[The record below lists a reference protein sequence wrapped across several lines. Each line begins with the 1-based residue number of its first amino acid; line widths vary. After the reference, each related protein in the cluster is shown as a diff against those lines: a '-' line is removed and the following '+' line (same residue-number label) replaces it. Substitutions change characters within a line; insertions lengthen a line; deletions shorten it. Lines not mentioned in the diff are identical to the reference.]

1 MRYARIEDNKVMEVI
16 DAGDQDINEMFTAEL
31 VATMVQ
37 DPSNAAA
44 FGFDWDGSNFSAPA
58 AIVYTNDQVR
68 ILRNRKLVSSDWTQ
82 NIDAKLSEEKKT
94 EWAVYRQAL
103 RDIPAGYPDCLNAA
117 GNAEDDTDI
126 IWPTAPPPG
135 KDLWD

>member
-16 DAGDQDINEMFTAEL
+16 DAGDQDINEMFTAGL

-37 DPSNAAA
+37 DPSNEAVH
-44 FGFDWDGSNFSAPA
+44 GSGWDGSNFSAPEPV
-58 AIVYTNDQVR
+58 VYSNDEVR

-82 NIDAKLSEEKKT
+82 GVGSILSEAKQA

-103 RDIPAGYPDCLNAA
+103 RDMPATYPDCLNLS

-126 IWPTAPPPG
+126 NWPTEPEV
-135 KDLWD
+135 